1 MTEFNKTMD
10 KNNAG
15 EVVENEETPF
25 TVNRK
30 AQWCSHSRNQYIP
43 DPQKS
48 QNKSAI

>member
-25 TVNRK
+25 TVDGN
-30 AQWCSHSRNQYIP
+30 A
-43 DPQKS
+43 
-48 QNKSAI
+48 